1 MPAAKTQPETWGE
14 GAPGAPAVAAARESH
29 QKLPTTS
36 APAAST
42 PMAPD
47 DPTSHAAGTASA
59 TRAIAVSNVTR
70 ARNSLMVRFIHS
82 PLGGLHRAKQV
93 HEAGGDAQEETAQHQ
108 PGARP
113 EPSIAPVPGA

>member
-1 MPAAKTQPETWGE
+1 MPAAKIQLETWGE
-14 GAPGAPAVAAARESH
+14 APLGAPAAAAARESH

-42 PMAPD
+42 PIAPD

-59 TRAIAVSNVTR
+59 ARAIAVSNVTR
-70 ARNSLMVRFIHS
+70 ARNSLMVRFVHS
-82 PLGGLHRAKQV
+82 PLGGLHRPKQV
-93 HEAGGDAQEETAQHQ
+93 HETRDDTQEETAQHQ

-113 EPSIAPVPGA
+113 EPPI